1 MNFISLCPNIQ
12 INIKIKDMQ
21 SKLYLTMAIASAVVL
36 TSCSKMGALSSDNFT
51 VNPSPLESVGGQ
63 VPATINGRFPEK
75 YMKKK
80 AIVTVTPE
88 LRYQGGKAVGSAAT
102 FQGEKVEANNQS
114 ISYRMG
120 GNYTMKTSFKYV
132 PAMQKSDLYLTFNAR
147 KGNKT
152 YKVPDVKVAEGVI
165 ATSELVDRTIKSSG
179 AAFAPD
185 AYEHV
190 IKQKQE
196 ANIKFLIQQAKI
208 RNSELKSVSVQDFV
222 KTLKDIRAD
231 RERKELENIE
241 VSAYASPDGG
251 MNLNTKLAQNRE
263 KTTNSYV
270 KGQLKKAGLST
281 NIDTKYTAEDWDG
294 FQKLVSES
302 NIQDK
307 EVILRVLSMYQDPEE
322 REHQIRNLSAAFT
335 DLAKEI
341 LPELRR
347 SRISVNYDLIGRS
360 DDEIQAQYKADPTQL
375 SVEELLYSATLTD
388 NKNEQKAIYQKT
400 AQVYPNDYRA
410 YNDLATMAF
419 AEGDYSTAR
428 SYLEKSVNIKRDA
441 AEPNI
446 NLGTLALLDNDLTS
460 AQNYLSKGA
469 ASPALNEALGNLYL
483 KQGNYAAA
491 VKAFGDTKSN
501 SAALAQLLSK
511 DYLKSA
517 ETLSSIQND
526 DAMTYY
532 LKAII
537 AARTNNNS
545 LAVENLRT
553 AISKDADLSSYAA
566 KDLEF
571 KKLANDAT
579 FKVLTSK

>member
-1 MNFISLCPNIQ
+1 M
-12 INIKIKDMQ
+12 
-21 SKLYLTMAIASAVVL
+21 YLTMAVLSAVAL
-36 TSCSKMGALSSDNFT
+36 TSCSKMGALSADNFT

-75 YMKKK
+75 YMKRK

-88 LRYQGGKAVGSAAT
+88 LRYQGGKAVGSSAT
-102 FQGEKVEANNQS
+102 FQGEKVEANNQT
-114 ISYRMG
+114 ISYRVG

-132 PAMQKSDLYLTFNAR
+132 PEMEKSDLYLTFNAR
-147 KGNKT
+147 VGKKT
-152 YKVPDVKVAEGVI
+152 YQVPDVKIGEGVI

-179 AAFAPD
+179 VAFAPD

-208 RNSELKSVSVQDFV
+208 RNSELKSVSVQDFI
-222 KTLKDIRAD
+222 KTLRDIRTD
-231 RERKELENIE
+231 RERKELENVE

-251 MNLNTKLAQNRE
+251 MTLNTKLAKDRQ
-263 KTTNSYV
+263 KTTNAYV
-270 KGQLKKAGLST
+270 KGQLKKTGLSGD
-281 NIDTKYTAEDWDG
+281 IDTKYTAEDWEG

-322 REHQIRNLSAAFT
+322 RERQIRNLSAAYT

-360 DDEIQAQYKADPTQL
+360 DDEIQEQYKSDPTKL

-388 NKNEQKAIYQKT
+388 NRNEQKAIYAKT

-419 AEGDYSTAR
+419 DEGNYDEAR
-428 SYLEKSVNIKRDA
+428 GYLQKSVAIKGNA
-441 AEPNI
+441 AEPNV
-446 NLGTLALLDNDLTS
+446 NLGILSMLNGDLTS

-469 ASPALNEALGNLYL
+469 ASPALPEAMGNLYL
-483 KQGNYAAA
+483 KQGNFAQA
-491 VKAFGDTKSN
+491 VKSFGDTKSN
-501 SAALAQLLSK
+501 SAALAQILTK
-511 DYLKSA
+511 DYMKAA
-517 ETLSSIQND
+517 ETLSSVKND

-532 LKAII
+532 LKAIVS
-537 AARTNNNS
+537 ARTNNNS
-545 LAVENLRT
+545 LAIDNLRT
-553 AISKDADLSSYAA
+553 AIGKDATLASYAA

-571 KKLANDAT
+571 KKLANDAA
-579 FKVLTSK
+579 FKILTSKD